1 MEYLCGNGKIFP
13 GPNEEQ
19 EVHKA
24 IEFSETDTIITMTS
38 PSDGRPGSRRRKG
51 SAYNQDPA
59 ASAGKKPA
67 GVHESA
73 GGLQKDERIESLLT
87 EIVTRLDR
95 IEEKIDENV
104 YPPESA
110 IRPEFVKK
118 VKKAQADIKKGKGK
132 TYESM
137 DAFIRA
143 ISE

>member
-1 MEYLCGNGKIFP
+1 MDYKITGETKNRGKTPAKLSFGDSTPYGGVSESSLPARGIDKKV
-13 GPNEEQ
+13 EQ
-19 EVHKA
+19 
-24 IEFSETDTIITMTS
+24 ML
-38 PSDGRPGSRRRKG
+38 SD
-51 SAYNQDPA
+51 
-59 ASAGKKPA
+59 
-67 GVHESA
+67 
-73 GGLQKDERIESLLT
+73 
-87 EIVTRLDR
+87 IVTRLER

-110 IRPEFVKK
+110 IKPEFIKR